1 MLHDIA
7 PLVFDNAFAQKTPTA
22 GDYALCF
29 CANDILLTGEPRTIP
44 LFSDVGEELMLHS
57 EYLFSIDE
65 MRFFLVRRPLS
76 TEQTPPG
83 CLFEPVSSLNTALT
97 QHLAFAG
104 HTAAHVYRWKRD
116 HAFCGRCGA
125 PMKNSDFERA
135 LVCDCGR
142 VEYPKIA
149 PAVIVAI
156 TDGERLLMARSS
168 RGTYKRYGLIAG
180 FVEIGET
187 FEQAVRREVFEEV
200 GLRVKNVTYYK
211 SQPWPFP
218 DSVMIGFF
226 AELDGDASITLQESE
241 LAEAVWFE
249 RQNIP
254 PTLTNTS
261 IAQELIECVR
271 NGVNELYLD
280 LNRQK
285 PV

>member
-1 MLHDIA
+1 M
-7 PLVFDNAFAQKTPTA
+7 PT
-22 GDYALCF
+22 
-29 CANDILLTGEPRTIP
+29 
-44 LFSDVGEELMLHS
+44 
-57 EYLFSIDE
+57 
-65 MRFFLVRRPLS
+65 
-76 TEQTPPG
+76 
-83 CLFEPVSSLNTALT
+83 
-97 QHLAFAG
+97 
-104 HTAAHVYRWKRD
+104 
-116 HAFCGRCGA
+116 
-125 PMKNSDFERA
+125 
-135 LVCDCGR
+135 
-142 VEYPKIA
+142 EYPKIA